1 MTIYNTTV
9 DTGQMMSSTGTS
21 TIPTGRMRLMVQRDD
36 AVELRVVAGHEIDAV
51 GSHTDRD
58 RVELHKPADWVLGEV
73 GDKAVDG
80 GGVAAVDD
88 LTEVHSER
96 PTSGE

>member
-1 MTIYNTTV
+1 
-9 DTGQMMSSTGTS
+9 MMSSTGTS

-51 GSHTDRD
+51 GSHTDSD

-73 GDKAVDG
+73 GDKAVDDPE
-80 GGVAAVDD
+80 VAAVGDSA
-88 LTEVHSER
+88 EKHRER
-96 PTSGE
+96 FTGGECVVDGVKRAP